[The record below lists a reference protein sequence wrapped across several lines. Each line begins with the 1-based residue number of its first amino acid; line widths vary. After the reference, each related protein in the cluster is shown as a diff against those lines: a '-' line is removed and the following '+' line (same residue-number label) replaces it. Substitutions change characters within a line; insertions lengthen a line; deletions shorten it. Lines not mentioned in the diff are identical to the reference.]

1 MYTVTYSQR
10 NARLTGLAVRDGLAA
25 RAPALRRLPTDSA
38 ARLSVQPR
46 ERVKLER
53 AGGQEDRD
61 VERALAAP
69 LQVLDDR
76 TDPRRGE
83 QVRVLL
89 EDAEEELL
97 LERGRLDVQER
108 APDRGRVLVCLV
120 ERPLGALGRGGAVEG
135 AVHDDDRG
143 CLLVDLEDVRDL
155 RWAEVR

>member
-1 MYTVTYSQR
+1 MSGSER
-10 NARLTGLAVRDGLAA
+10 EPLAHSHAHAHDG
-25 RAPALRRLPTDSA
+25 
-38 ARLSVQPR
+38 
-46 ERVKLER
+46 
-53 AGGQEDRD
+53 GGG
-61 VERALAAP
+61 
-69 LQVLDDR
+69 
-76 TDPRRGE
+76 GE

-120 ERPLGALGRGGAVEG
+120 ERPFGALGRGGAVEG

-155 RWAEVR
+155 RWGER